1 MQKVIIIVE
10 QASDGAFWCRT
21 ETDIAG
27 VGLNACGKD
36 VASAKADLLE
46 CYEEAKA
53 DMKAEGKEMPDVEFE
68 YQYDLQSFFNYFN
81 FLNVTEIAKRAG
93 INPSLMRQY
102 SSGIKTAGEKTYKRL
117 SVCVDNI
124 KSELQAASF

>member
-10 QASDGAFWCRT
+10 QASDGAFWCRA

-36 VASAKADLLE
+36 VASAKADLLA

-53 DMKAEGKEMPDVEFE
+53 DMKVEGKEMPEVEFV
-68 YQYDLQSFFNYFN
+68 F
-81 FLNVTEIAKRAG
+81 
-93 INPSLMRQY
+93 
-102 SSGIKTAGEKTYKRL
+102 
-117 SVCVDNI
+117 
-124 KSELQAASF
+124 